1 MYIIDG
7 NKIKEQKALA
17 ISKKIE
23 TINDKLKLVVI
34 QVGDDPA
41 SNVYVKNKKLFS
53 ERVGILFEHIKYDSI
68 NENDLISKIYE
79 LNNDNTV
86 TGILVQLPLPENID
100 EKRVVSAINPLK
112 DVDGLTPSNI
122 GNLFLGNKCLIPCT
136 ALGVL
141 ELLNSVNAQIKGSN
155 IVLVGSSILVGI
167 PLLGLLIQ
175 QGATITMC
183 NENTKDLK
191 SITKE
196 ADILIV
202 AIGEKEFIKES
213 FVKEDAIVIDV
224 GINRDNNKLYG
235 DCDFENIK
243 DKCKAITPVPGGVGP
258 LTITMLMN
266 NVIEAYSLQKK
277 D

>member
-175 QGATITMC
+175 QGATVTMC

-266 NVIEAYSLQKK
+266 NVIEAYFLQKK

>member
-175 QGATITMC
+175 QGATVTMC

>member
-1 MYIIDG
+1 M
-7 NKIKEQKALA
+7 KICYAERAQIRNLNAGGFA
-17 ISKKIE
+17 QIA
-23 TINDKLKLVVI
+23 KLVQQCVQDLMKPKNYFSVI
-34 QVGDDPA
+34 
-41 SNVYVKNKKLFS
+41 
-53 ERVGILFEHIKYDSI
+53 H
-68 NENDLISKIYE
+68 
-79 LNNDNTV
+79 
-86 TGILVQLPLPENID
+86 
-100 EKRVVSAINPLK
+100 
-112 DVDGLTPSNI
+112 
-122 GNLFLGNKCLIPCT
+122 
-136 ALGVL
+136 
-141 ELLNSVNAQIKGSN
+141 
-155 IVLVGSSILVGI
+155 
-167 PLLGLLIQ
+167 
-175 QGATITMC
+175 

>member
-17 ISKKIE
+17 ISEKIE